1 MAKTPERQ
9 AALTRLFPKKKR
21 PLKAVFSFLEL
32 LTRFARHRYS
42 PDGLRAREFCDAKRT
57 SVGDEANGSLCS
69 VGAKL
74 KLKALFYESAFNL
87 KNLVRVAGL
96 EPVRL
101 LTTRT

>member
-42 PDGLRAREFCDAKRT
+42 PDGLRAREFCLAKRT
-57 SVGDEANGSLCS
+57 SVGDEVNGSLCS

-74 KLKALFYESAFNL
+74 KLKAPFFKGAFNL
-87 KNLVRVAGL
+87 KNL
-96 EPVRL
+96 EL
-101 LTTRT
+101 LTRFELVTC